1 MTEHAK
7 NMMVGLTMIGAM
19 LLLGWMIILFTGLP
33 NLLKSGYEVHIRMEA
48 RSELNVGDKIHLEGM
63 EVGSVSSIA
72 FTDPKDPYKGIT
84 VTALVDPEII
94 LPSNT
99 VLWVTK
105 RTLGRPWLEFFAQG
119 DLPPGKAETL
129 SKSEPD
135 TISGYA
141 KEASLLPDELGPA
154 LKGLAELS
162 ENLNKL
168 LAPED
173 EPGSAT
179 SPATT
184 APKSIGAR
192 SKKKGLAGTL
202 ENLNTTLAGLAE
214 VFGDIENKNNL
225 KATLANLAAASEK
238 ADKAMGAIK
247 EFADETR
254 KSFTQ
259 AASSAGAVGKR
270 IDKLAQ
276 KLIEDAE
283 KISTVLA
290 TINRIAMKV
299 EKGEGT
305 AGKILND
312 AKLYNNLQE
321 AARQTQ
327 ILLKEFSELV
337 KTWKESGVKIKM

>member
-33 NLLKSGYEVHIRMEA
+33 NLLKSGYEVHVRMGA

-63 EVGSVSSIA
+63 KVASVSGIA
-72 FTDPKDPYKGIT
+72 FSDPKDPYKGIT
-84 VTALVDPEII
+84 VTALVDPEIT

-105 RTLGRPWLEFFAQG
+105 RTLGRPWLEFFSEG
-119 DLPPGKAETL
+119 DLPHGKPKTL

-135 TISGYA
+135 TISGHV
-141 KEASLLPDELGPA
+141 KEASLLPDELAPA

-162 ENLNKL
+162 ANLNKL
-168 LAPED
+168 LSPQD
-173 EPGSAT
+173 EPGAT
-179 SPATT
+179 TGPATT
-184 APKSIGAR
+184 APKSGGVG

-214 VFGDIENKNNL
+214 VFGDVENKNNL
-225 KATLANLAAASEK
+225 KATLVNLAAASEK
-238 ADKAMGAIK
+238 ADKAMDAMK

-254 KSFTQ
+254 KSFVE
-259 AASSAGAVGKR
+259 AAGSADAVGKR
-270 IDKLAQ
+270 VDKLAQ

-283 KISTVLA
+283 KISTVLS
-290 TINRIAMKV
+290 TINRIALKV

-305 AGKILND
+305 AGKMLND